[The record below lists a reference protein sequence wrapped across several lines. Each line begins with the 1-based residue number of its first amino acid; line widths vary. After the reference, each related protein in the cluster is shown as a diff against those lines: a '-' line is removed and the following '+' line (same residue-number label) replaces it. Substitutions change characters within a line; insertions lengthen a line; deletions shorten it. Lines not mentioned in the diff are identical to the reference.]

1 MTYPTGATT
10 SDSVNLGSNPSSPAT
25 GNADVSGIS
34 RAPATAERSAQPEQT
49 ADTGRTETG
58 TAHPLHFLDC
68 ACKAEDRYDCWA
80 VRYDMPR
87 AFYCQI
93 DIDADGGPCEC
104 MCHDEEDDGVLGAV
118 SEKWNSYSGPS

>member
-1 MTYPTGATT
+1 MSGA
-10 SDSVNLGSNPSSPAT
+10 V
-25 GNADVSGIS
+25 
-34 RAPATAERSAQPEQT
+34 ERSGT
-49 ADTGRTETG
+49 TGQAKDLAEGAGESAPLKPKENFERRP
-58 TAHPLHFLDC
+58 HPLHFLNC

-104 MCHDEEDDGVLGAV
+104 MCHDEEDDGV
-118 SEKWNSYSGPS
+118 